1 MLSHIH
7 TLTHIGARPHKVTLE
22 TDLSAGLPGMSLV
35 GLASKSI
42 EEARERVRS
51 AMKNSGLTF
60 PARKIVIN
68 LSPANLAKHGTS
80 FDLGM
85 AVGILVASKQIPAP
99 PSDTCFVGE
108 LSLDGQLIPTTDT
121 YASVLAAADSGFR
134 AIVVPQGSKI
144 PPKDFIQSLNVH
156 AASTLREVYDWQ
168 LGAAP
173 LGTYHHID
181 KSTKKLLSY
190 VDFST
195 IRGLAQAKRAC
206 TIAAAGG
213 HNLLLSGP
221 PGSGKTLLA
230 QAMPGILPRL
240 SLDEAREVA
249 YLHSLRP
256 DTASQN
262 INYLMPPFRSPHHT
276 ASAVA
281 IIGGGTHP
289 KPGEIS
295 LAHRGVLFLDELA
308 EFQRATLETLRQPI
322 EDGRV
327 HISRSQAAIELPAQ
341 FMLIA
346 ASNPCPCG
354 FAGSTNGRCD
364 CSPASIHRY
373 QAKLSGPLLDRFD
386 LHCVI
391 REPSLLSPYKHKGDT
406 ITSQQIL
413 KQVQA
418 ARDRQSHRFA
428 REAFSTNRAIP
439 ADKLREYCRASVAA
453 KSLIDTALASHHFTQ
468 RAITKAIKTARTIA
482 DIDDRDTIEVEH
494 IAEALQFRGAEQAAT
509 LHQVG

>member
-7 TLTHIGARPHKVTLE
+7 TLTHIGAKPYKVTLE

-51 AMKNSGLTF
+51 AIKNSGLMF

-85 AVGILVASKQIPAP
+85 AVGILVASKQLPALP
-99 PSDTCFVGE
+99 TSTCFVGE
-108 LSLDGQLIPTTDT
+108 LSLDGQLISTSDT
-121 YASVLAAADSGFR
+121 FASVLAAVDSGFQT
-134 AIVVPQGSKI
+134 IVVPKASKI
-144 PPKDFIQSLNVH
+144 PTKDFVQTLNVYT
-156 AASTLREVYDWQ
+156 ASTLREVYDWL
-168 LGAAP
+168 LGATP
-173 LGTYHHID
+173 LSKHNDID
-181 KSTKKLLSY
+181 KPTEKPLTY

-195 IRGLAQAKRAC
+195 IRGLETAKRAC
-206 TIAAAGG
+206 VIAAAGS

-230 QAMPGILPRL
+230 QAIPGILPRL
-240 SLDEAREVA
+240 SLEEAREVA

-256 DTASQN
+256 DISSQD
-262 INYLMPPFRSPHHT
+262 INYLIPPFRSPHHT

-308 EFQRATLETLRQPI
+308 EFQRATLESLRQPI
-322 EDGRV
+322 EDGTV
-327 HISRSQAAIELPAQ
+327 HISRSQAAIKLPAQ

-391 REPSLLSPYKHKGDT
+391 REPSKLSPYEHNRDT
-406 ITSQQIL
+406 ITSKRL
-413 KQVQA
+413 LEQVQA
-418 ARDRQSHRFA
+418 ARDRQNHRFA
-428 REAFSTNRAIP
+428 GENFSTNRSIP
-439 ADKLREYCRASVAA
+439 TDKLREYCRASTAA
-453 KSLIDTALASHHFTQ
+453 KAVIDAALASHQFTQ
-468 RAITKAIKTARTIA
+468 RAITRAIKTARTIA
-482 DIDDRDTIEVEH
+482 DLDGYDIIEVKH
-494 IAEALQFRGAEQAAT
+494 IAEALQFREAERPTTLSQA
-509 LHQVG
+509 V

>member
-7 TLTHIGARPHKVTLE
+7 SLTHIGAKPHKVTLE

-51 AMKNSGLTF
+51 AIKNSGLTF

-68 LSPANLAKHGTS
+68 LSPADLAKHGTS

-85 AVGILVASKQIPAP
+85 AVGILAASKQIPTPA
-99 PSDTCFVGE
+99 SNICFVGE
-108 LSLDGQLIPTTDT
+108 LSLNGQLIPTTDT
-121 YASVLAAADSGFR
+121 YASVLAAADSGFQ
-134 AIVVPQGSKI
+134 AIVVPTGSRI
-144 PPKDFIQSLNVH
+144 PPQNFIQSLEVFV
-156 AASTLREVYDWQ
+156 ASTLREVYDWQ
-168 LGAAP
+168 SGATP
-173 LGTYHHID
+173 LSAYQQTD
-181 KSTKKLLSY
+181 RPTVPSRKY

-195 IRGLAQAKRAC
+195 IRGLEQAKRAC
-206 TIAAAGG
+206 TIAAAGC
-213 HNLLLSGP
+213 HNLLLCGP

-230 QAMPGILPRL
+230 QAIPGILPKL
-240 SLDEAREVA
+240 SLDQAREVA
-249 YLHSLRP
+249 YLQSLRP
-256 DTASQN
+256 DTVSRD
-262 INYLMPPFRSPHHT
+262 INYLIPPFRSPHHT

-281 IIGGGTHP
+281 IIGGGSQP

-322 EDGRV
+322 EDGKV

-354 FAGSTNGRCD
+354 FAGSTSNQCD
-364 CSPASIHRY
+364 CSPASILRY

-386 LHCVI
+386 LHCTI
-391 REPSLLSPYKHKGDT
+391 REPSLMSPYQNTGDA
-406 ITSQQIL
+406 ITSQQL
-413 KQVQA
+413 LERVQA
-418 ARDRQSHRFA
+418 ARDRQSYRFIH
-428 REAFSTNRAIP
+428 EVFSTNRSIP
-439 ADKLREYCRASVAA
+439 TDKLREYCKATVEA
-453 KSLIDTALASHHFTQ
+453 KSLIDTALASHRFTQ

-494 IAEALQFRGAEQAAT
+494 IAEALQFRGAEQAVT
-509 LHQVG
+509 VS

>member
-7 TLTHIGARPHKVTLE
+7 TLTHIGAKPYKVTLE

-51 AMKNSGLTF
+51 AIKNSGLTF

-68 LSPANLAKHGTS
+68 LSPADLAKHGTS

-85 AVGILVASKQIPAP
+85 AVGILVASKQIPGPLA
-99 PSDTCFVGE
+99 DTCFVGE
-108 LSLDGQLIPTTDT
+108 LSLNGRLMPTNDT

-134 AIVVPQGSKI
+134 TIIVPKGSKI
-144 PPKDFIQSLNVH
+144 PPKDFIQNLDVYV
-156 AASTLREVYDWQ
+156 ASTLRETYDWL
-168 LGAAP
+168 LGATP
-173 LGTYHHID
+173 LSKYRYID
-181 KSTKKLLSY
+181 KPTEKSPSY

-195 IRGLAQAKRAC
+195 IRGLEKAKRAC
-206 TIAAAGG
+206 SIAAAGS

-249 YLHSLRP
+249 YLHSLRA
-256 DTASQN
+256 DTSSQD
-262 INYLMPPFRSPHHT
+262 INDLIPPFRSPHHT

-308 EFQRATLETLRQPI
+308 EFQRATLESLRQPI
-322 EDGRV
+322 EDGTV
-327 HISRSQAAIELPAQ
+327 HISRSQAAVELPAQ

-354 FAGSTNGRCD
+354 FVGSTNGRCD
-364 CSPASIHRY
+364 CSTASIHRY

-391 REPSLLSPYKHKGDT
+391 REPSQLSPYEHKGDM
-406 ITSQQIL
+406 ITSKRL
-413 KQVQA
+413 LEQVQA
-418 ARDRQSHRFA
+418 ARDRQNHRFA
-428 REAFSTNRAIP
+428 NEDFSTNRSIP
-439 ADKLREYCRASVAA
+439 TDKLREYCRASAAA
-453 KSLIDTALASHHFTQ
+453 KTLIDTALARQRFTQ
-468 RAITKAIKTARTIA
+468 RAITRAIKTARTIA
-482 DIDDRDTIEVEH
+482 DLDGCDIIEVEH
-494 IAEALQFRGAEQAAT
+494 IAEALQFREAEQTTT
-509 LHQVG
+509 LSQAV